1 MPELRKDPVT
11 NSWVII
17 STERGKRPS
26 DFGTEPRPPRPDFC
40 PFCPGNEEKTPPEI
54 AVYRNDGAA
63 PNTPGWRV
71 RVVANKFPALVIEGE
86 LERQTEGIYDKMSG
100 VGAHEVIIETPD
112 HDQTLPAMPEEK
124 VEEVLWAYRDRIL
137 DLKRDSRFQYILV
150 FKNHGEAA
158 GASLDHT
165 HSQLIATPI
174 VPKRVQEEV
183 DGVKQYY
190 AEKRRCVYC
199 DMVQQELACGGR
211 VVSAND
217 HFVAMAPFASR
228 FPFETWIVPRT
239 HEASFEDIKNQEY
252 VSLARILKETLH
264 RIERLLSDPPYNF
277 VLHSAPFRQEKSVQ
291 YHWHIEITPRLTR
304 LAGFEWGTGF
314 SINPTP
320 PEEAAQYLRD
330 VGAPES
336 AAAKN
341 PD

>member
-11 NSWVII
+11 SRWVII

-26 DFGTEPRPPRPDFC
+26 DFDMEPPTRRRGFC

-54 AVYRNDGAA
+54 LVYRSDGGS

-71 RVVANKFPALVIEGE
+71 RVVANKFPALIDEGD
-86 LERQTEGIYDKMSG
+86 LNRQTEGIYDKMSG
-100 VGAHEVIIETPD
+100 IGAHEVIVETPD
-112 HDQTLPAMPEEK
+112 HDQTLPGMPEPQI
-124 VEEVLWAYRDRIL
+124 EEVLWAYRDRIL
-137 DLKRDSRFQYILV
+137 DLKQDTRFQYILI

-158 GASLDHT
+158 GASLEHT

-190 AEKRRCVYC
+190 ADTGRCVYC
-199 DMVQQELACGGR
+199 DIVRQELTHGGR

-217 HFVAMAPFASR
+217 HFVAMAPFAPR
-228 FPFETWIVPRT
+228 FPFETWIVPRI
-239 HEASFEDIKNQEY
+239 HETAFEHIGKQEHG
-252 VSLARILKETLH
+252 SLARILKETLQ
-264 RIERLLSDPPYNF
+264 RIERLLSDPPYNL
-277 VLHSAPFRQEKSVQ
+277 VMHNAPLREDEPVQ
-291 YHWHIEITPRLTR
+291 YHWHLEITPRLTR

-314 SINPTP
+314 YINPTP

-330 VGAPES
+330 AVLTT
-336 AAAKN
+336 
-341 PD
+341 DR

>member
-26 DFGTEPRPPRPDFC
+26 DFGTEPRPPRPGFC

-54 AVYRNDGAA
+54 VVYRNDGAA

-112 HDQTLPAMPEEK
+112 HDQTLPAMPEQK

-137 DLKRDSRFQYILV
+137 DLKRDPRFQYILV

-199 DMVQQELACGGR
+199 DMVQQELAYGGR

-239 HEASFEDIKNQEY
+239 HEASFEDIGKQEY

-277 VLHSAPFRQEKSVQ
+277 VLHSAPFRQEKPVQ

-304 LAGFEWGTGF
+304 LAGFEWGTGIY
-314 SINPTP
+314 INPTP

-330 VGAPES
+330 
-336 AAAKN
+336 AALTT
-341 PD
+341 DR

>member
-26 DFGTEPRPPRPDFC
+26 DFGTEPRPPRPGFC

-54 AVYRNDGAA
+54 MVYRNDGAA

-112 HDQTLPAMPEEK
+112 HDQTLPAMPEQK

-137 DLKRDSRFQYILV
+137 DLKRDPRFQYILV

-199 DMVQQELACGGR
+199 DMVKQELAYGGR

-239 HEASFEDIKNQEY
+239 HEASFEDIGKQEY

-277 VLHSAPFRQEKSVQ
+277 VLHSAPFRQEKPAQ

-304 LAGFEWGTGF
+304 LAGFEWGTGIY
-314 SINPTP
+314 INPTP

-330 VGAPES
+330 
-336 AAAKN
+336 AALTT
-341 PD
+341 DR